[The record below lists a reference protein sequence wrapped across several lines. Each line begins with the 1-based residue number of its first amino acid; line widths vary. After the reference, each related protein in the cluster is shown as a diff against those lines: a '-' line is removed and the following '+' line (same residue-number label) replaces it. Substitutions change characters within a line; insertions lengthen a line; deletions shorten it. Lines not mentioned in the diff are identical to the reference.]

1 MRYFTPSLLVAV
13 LAPLAVS
20 AVPTRRDTDPGA
32 GQVPQ
37 LALTSTAG
45 GATRTALPLYA
56 RDSDLDLIGR
66 DVIVA
71 QQGAAV
77 SFGQPDANGN
87 VPVDISTPDPTTP
100 PITPPGAEK
109 RDLGPFVGSGSH
121 SGSR

>member
-13 LAPLAVS
+13 LAPIAVS

-37 LALTSTAG
+37 LAVTSTAG
-45 GATRTALPLYA
+45 GATMTALPSLYA

-87 VPVDISTPDPTTP
+87 VPVDISNPDPTTP
-100 PITPPGAEK
+100 LLSKPLP
-109 RDLGPFVGSGSH
+109 LLM
-121 SGSR
+121 

>member
-13 LAPLAVS
+13 LAPIAVS
-20 AVPTRRDTDPGA
+20 AVPTRRDTNPGA

-37 LALTSTAG
+37 LAVTSTAG
-45 GATRTALPLYA
+45 GATRTALPSLYA

-71 QQGAAV
+71 PQGADV

-100 PITPPGAEK
+100 PV
-109 RDLGPFVGSGSH
+109 L
-121 SGSR
+121 